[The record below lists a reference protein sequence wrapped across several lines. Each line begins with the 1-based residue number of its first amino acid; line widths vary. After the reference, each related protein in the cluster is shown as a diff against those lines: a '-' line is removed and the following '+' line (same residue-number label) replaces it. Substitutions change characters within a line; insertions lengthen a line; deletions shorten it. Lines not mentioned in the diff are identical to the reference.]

1 MLKSLNTTKFV
12 SVAILSVILAGCGVS
27 SPNPTGTTATVA
39 TSLAAAPLAANVY
52 LAQAA
57 NSKDPQ
63 QRDTNLLQAAHA
75 YINANDYAAAQ
86 KLLKSIQPS
95 LTQSPT
101 LLAEHKYLTARA
113 LEHTSTYS
121 DALKMLNYPSNWSLP
136 SWQMAAYHQFKAH
149 LYQLNKQPIE
159 QVRELSLLATYLP
172 PAQANEVNNTI
183 WQVLQPMHEQTLKA
197 FTQDAKNP
205 VFTGWLQL
213 AYIAKHYAVDPSQL
227 VRYLGEWQKQNP
239 YHPAAAKLPA
249 DLDRALN
256 AKPFTP
262 KNIAVLLPL
271 TGTRANAANA
281 IRQGIL
287 ASYMAKQNDQVAVNF
302 FDTADDAAKAYQ
314 QAVAA
319 GAEFIIGPLL
329 PTEIEQLQVM
339 NAANTATTNAAA
351 NTANATN
358 PEKIANTVAVVQ
370 SVPQLFL
377 NQVDKFTPD
386 PNKFYFA
393 LSPAQEAADAAEHLY
408 QDGVTMPLLLA
419 SNDALGKRMAES
431 FIQAWKKKSDNVVEV
446 YYYDGCDQMKTT
458 VQDALGVRDSQARI
472 ARVKELVGN
481 SVQADFRSRQD
492 IDAIYMISTPQDLTL
507 LKAFIDV
514 NFSVFTQPV
523 PLYTSSRSRV
533 ENESTQTAQDL
544 NNLTLSDAPW
554 LMQNGEENLMVNSL
568 FPSWNNSQ
576 KRLFV
581 MGYDAM
587 DLIGR
592 LAQMRSFTGYQY
604 NGRSGALS
612 VSSDGIVNRQLSWG
626 RYQAGSFRQ
635 L

>member
-1 MLKSLNTTKFV
+1 MLKSLNTTKFI
-12 SVAILSVILAGCGVS
+12 SVAILSAVLAGCGTQA
-27 SPNPTGTTATVA
+27 PTTSTSTAPTAA
-39 TSLAAAPLAANVY
+39 TSLASAPLAPNVY
-52 LAQAA
+52 LAQAS

-63 QRDTNLLQAAHA
+63 QRDTNLLLAAHA

-86 KLLKSIQPS
+86 KLLKSMLPS

-101 LLAEHKYLTARA
+101 LLAEHKYLTARV
-113 LEHTSTYS
+113 LEHTSTYL
-121 DALKMLNYPSNWSLP
+121 DALNTLNYPSTWVLP
-136 SWQMAAYHQFKAH
+136 GWQMATYHQFKAH

-159 QVRELSLLATYLP
+159 QVRELSLLTSYLP
-172 PAQANEVNNTI
+172 PAEANEVNNQI
-183 WQVLQPMHEQTLKA
+183 WQVLQPMHEQTLQT

-205 VFTGWLQL
+205 VFAGWLQL

-271 TGTRANAANA
+271 TGSRANAANA

-287 ASYMAKQNDQVAVNF
+287 TSYLAKPNEQVSVNF
-302 FDTADDAAKAYQ
+302 YDTANDAVSAYQ
-314 QAVAA
+314 QAVNA

-329 PTEIEQLQVM
+329 PNEIDQLL
-339 NAANTATTNAAA
+339 ALNT
-351 NTANATN
+351 TAS
-358 PEKIANTVAVVQ
+358 TVATAATG
-370 SVPQLFL
+370 STTTAPTAPIPQLFL
-377 NQVDKFTPD
+377 NQTDKFVPD
-386 PNKFYFA
+386 INKFYFA
-393 LSPAQEAADAAEHLY
+393 LSPAQEAADAATRMY

-419 SNDALGKRMAES
+419 SNDAIGKRMAES
-431 FIQAWKKKSDNVVEV
+431 FIQAWKKKSDTPIEV
-446 YYYDGCDQMKTT
+446 YYYDGGDKMRTT
-458 VQDALGVRDSQARI
+458 VQDALGVRDSQERI
-472 ARVKELVGN
+472 ARIKELLGN

-492 IDAIYMISTPQDLTL
+492 IDAIYMISTPQELTL

-523 PLYTSSRSRV
+523 PLYTSSRSRID
-533 ENESTQTAQDL
+533 NESSQTAQDL
-544 NNLTLSDAPW
+544 NNLTMSDAPW
-554 LMQNGEENLMVNSL
+554 LMQNGEENLMVNTLWSG
-568 FPSWNNSQ
+568 WNNGQ
-576 KRLFV
+576 KRLFI

-587 DLIGR
+587 DLISK
-592 LAQMRSFTGYQY
+592 LAQMRSFPGFQF
-604 NGRSGALS
+604 NGRSGVLS
-612 VSSDGIVNRQLSWG
+612 VNPDGVLNRQLSWG
-626 RYQAGSFRQ
+626 RYQRGSFRQ

>member
-27 SPNPTGTTATVA
+27 SPNSTGTTTTVA

-57 NSKDPQ
+57 NSKEAQ
-63 QRDTNLLQAAHA
+63 QRDTNLLLAAHA

-101 LLAEHKYLTARA
+101 LLAEHKYLTARV

-121 DALKMLNYPSNWSLP
+121 DALKILNYPSNWSLP
-136 SWQMAAYHQFKAH
+136 SWQMTAYHQFKAH

-172 PAQANEVNNTI
+172 PAQASEVNNTI

-197 FTQDAKNP
+197 FTQEAKNP

-271 TGTRANAANA
+271 TGSRANAANA

-287 ASYMAKQNDQVAVNF
+287 ASYMAKQNDHVAVNF
-302 FDTADDAAKAYQ
+302 FDTADDAARAYQ

-339 NAANTATTNAAA
+339 NAANAATINAAA
-351 NTANATN
+351 NAANTTN
-358 PEKIANTVAVVQ
+358 PEKIANTVAIAPP
-370 SVPQLFL
+370 VPQLFL

-386 PNKFYFA
+386 PTKFYFA

-408 QDGVTMPLLLA
+408 QDGVTKPLLLA

-431 FIQAWKKKSDNVVEV
+431 FIQAWKKKSDNAVEV
-446 YYYDGCDQMKTT
+446 YYYDGGDQMKTT

-472 ARVKELVGN
+472 ARIKELVGN

-554 LMQNGEENLMVNSL
+554 LMQNGEENLMVKTL
-568 FPSWNNSQ
+568 FPSWNNNQ

-612 VSSDGIVNRQLSWG
+612 VSPDGIVNRQLSWG
-626 RYQAGSFRQ
+626 RYQRGSFRQ

>member
-27 SPNPTGTTATVA
+27 SPNSTGTTATLA
-39 TSLAAAPLAANVY
+39 TSLASAPLAANVY

-63 QRDTNLLQAAHA
+63 QRDTNLLLAAHA

-86 KLLKSIQPS
+86 KLLKSILPS

-101 LLAEHKYLTARA
+101 LLAEHKYLTARV

-121 DALKMLNYPSNWSLP
+121 DALKTLNYPSNWSLP
-136 SWQMAAYHQFKAH
+136 SWQMTAYHQFKAH

-159 QVRELSLLATYLP
+159 QVRELSLLTTYLP

-183 WQVLQPMHEQTLKA
+183 WQVLQPMHEQTIKT
-197 FTQDAKNP
+197 FTQDAKSP
-205 VFTGWLQL
+205 VFAGWLQL
-213 AYIAKHYAVDPSQL
+213 AYIAKHYAVDPTQL

-271 TGTRANAANA
+271 TGPRANAANA

-287 ASYMAKQNDQVAVNF
+287 AGYMAKQNDQVAVNF
-302 FDTADDAAKAYQ
+302 YDTANDAASAYQ
-314 QAVAA
+314 QALMA

-339 NAANTATTNAAA
+339 NAANTAATNAVA
-351 NTANATN
+351 NTANPDKT
-358 PEKIANTVAVVQ
+358 ANTVAAAPAAP
-370 SVPQLFL
+370 VPQLFL

-446 YYYDGCDQMKTT
+446 YYYDGGDQMKTT

-472 ARVKELVGN
+472 ARIKELLGN

-554 LMQNGEENLMVNSL
+554 LMQNGEENLMVNTL
-568 FPSWNNSQ
+568 FSGWNNSQ

-592 LAQMRSFTGYQY
+592 LAQMRSFTGYQF

-612 VSSDGIVNRQLSWG
+612 VSPDGIVNRQLSWG
-626 RYQAGSFRQ
+626 RYQRGSFRQ

>member
-12 SVAILSVILAGCGVS
+12 SVAILSVILAGCGTKA
-27 SPNPTGTTATVA
+27 PTSTQTAPTVA
-39 TSLAAAPLAANVY
+39 TSLASAPLSANVY

-57 NSKDPQ
+57 NSKDAL
-63 QRDTNLLQAAHA
+63 QRDTHLLLAAHA

-86 KLLKSIQPS
+86 TLLQSILPS

-101 LLAEHKYLTARA
+101 LLAEHKYLTARV

-121 DALKMLNYPSNWSLP
+121 DALNVLNYPSHWSLP
-136 SWQMAAYHQFKAH
+136 SWQMMSYHQLKAH

-159 QVRELSLLATYLP
+159 QVRELSLLTAYLP
-172 PAQANEVNNTI
+172 ATQANEVNNTI
-183 WQVLQPMHEQTLKA
+183 WQILQPMHEQTLKT
-197 FTQDAKNP
+197 FTQNANSP

-213 AYIAKHYAVDPSQL
+213 AYIAKHYAVDPTQL
-227 VRYLGEWQKQNP
+227 VRYLGEWQQQNP
-239 YHPAAAKLPA
+239 YHPAAAKLPT

-256 AKPFTP
+256 AKPFAP
-262 KNIAVLLPL
+262 KNIAVLLPM
-271 TGTRANAANA
+271 TGPVAGAANA

-287 ASYMAKQNDQVAVNF
+287 ASYMAKQNDKVAVNF
-302 FDTADDAAKAYQ
+302 YDTANDAPKAYQ
-314 QAVAA
+314 QALAA

-329 PTEIEQLQVM
+329 PAEIEQLQQMTAV
-339 NAANTATTNAAA
+339 NTAT
-351 NTANATN
+351 NAT
-358 PEKIANTVAVVQ
+358 PTVSNSVA
-370 SVPQLFL
+370 STAISAPVPQLFL

-386 PNKFYFA
+386 PNQFYFA
-393 LSPAQEAADAAEHLY
+393 LSPAQEATDAAEYLY
-408 QDGVTMPLLLA
+408 HNGVTLPLLLA

-431 FIQAWKKKSDNVVEV
+431 FIQAWKKKSDNAVEV
-446 YYYDGCDQMKTT
+446 YYYDSGDKMRTT
-458 VQDALGVRDSQARI
+458 VQNALGVRDSQERI
-472 ARVKELVGN
+472 ARIKELLG
-481 SVQADFRSRQD
+481 SAVQSDFRSRQD
-492 IDAIYMISTPQDLTL
+492 IDAIYLISTPQDLTL

-523 PLYTSSRSRV
+523 PLYASSRSRV

-554 LMQNGEENLMVNSL
+554 LMQNGEENLMVNTL
-568 FPSWNNSQ
+568 FSSWNNSH

-587 DLIGR
+587 DLINR
-592 LAQMRSFTGYQY
+592 LAQMRSFTGQPY

-612 VSSDGIVNRQLSWG
+612 VSQDGIITRQLSWG
-626 RYQAGSFRQ
+626 RYQRGSFRQ

>member
-27 SPNPTGTTATVA
+27 SPNSTGTTTTVA

-57 NSKDPQ
+57 NSKEAQ
-63 QRDTNLLQAAHA
+63 QRDTNLLLAAHA

-101 LLAEHKYLTARA
+101 LLAEHKYLTARV

-121 DALKMLNYPSNWSLP
+121 DALKILNYPSNWSLP
-136 SWQMAAYHQFKAH
+136 SWQMTAYHQFKAH

-172 PAQANEVNNTI
+172 PAQASEVNNTI
-183 WQVLQPMHEQTLKA
+183 WLVLQPMHEQTLKA
-197 FTQDAKNP
+197 FTQEAKNP

-271 TGTRANAANA
+271 TGSRANAANA

-287 ASYMAKQNDQVAVNF
+287 ASYMAKQNDHVAVNF
-302 FDTADDAAKAYQ
+302 FDTADDAARAYQ

-339 NAANTATTNAAA
+339 NATNAATINAAA
-351 NTANATN
+351 NAANTTN
-358 PEKIANTVAVVQ
+358 PEKIANTVAIAPP
-370 SVPQLFL
+370 VPQLFL

-386 PNKFYFA
+386 PTKFYFA

-408 QDGVTMPLLLA
+408 QDGVTKPLLLA

-431 FIQAWKKKSDNVVEV
+431 FIQAWKKKSDNAVEV
-446 YYYDGCDQMKTT
+446 YYYDGGDQMKTT
-458 VQDALGVRDSQARI
+458 VQDALGVRESQARI
-472 ARVKELVGN
+472 ARIKELVGS

-554 LMQNGEENLMVNSL
+554 LMQNGEENLMVKTL
-568 FPSWNNSQ
+568 FPSWNNNQ

-612 VSSDGIVNRQLSWG
+612 VSPDGIVNRQLSWG
-626 RYQAGSFRQ
+626 RYQRGSFRQ

>member
-27 SPNPTGTTATVA
+27 SPNSTGTTATVA
-39 TSLAAAPLAANVY
+39 TSLASAPLAANVY

-63 QRDTNLLQAAHA
+63 QRDTYLLLAAHA

-101 LLAEHKYLTARA
+101 LLAEHKYLTARV

-121 DALKMLNYPSNWSLP
+121 DALKTLNYPSNWSLP
-136 SWQMAAYHQFKAH
+136 SWQMTAYHQFKAH

-159 QVRELSLLATYLP
+159 QVRELSLLTTYLP

-183 WQVLQPMHEQTLKA
+183 WQVLQPMHEQTIKT
-197 FTQDAKNP
+197 FTQDAKTP
-205 VFTGWLQL
+205 VFAGWLQL
-213 AYIAKHYAVDPSQL
+213 AYIAKHYAVDPTQL

-271 TGTRANAANA
+271 TGPRANAANA

-302 FDTADDAAKAYQ
+302 YDTANDAASAYQ
-314 QAVAA
+314 QALTA

-329 PTEIEQLQVM
+329 PTEIEQIQVM
-339 NAANTATTNAAA
+339 NAANTATTNALTNAA
-351 NTANATN
+351 N
-358 PEKIANTVAVVQ
+358 PEKTANTVAAAP
-370 SVPQLFL
+370 VPQLFL

-446 YYYDGCDQMKTT
+446 YYYDGGDQMKTT

-472 ARVKELVGN
+472 ARIKELLGN

-554 LMQNGEENLMVNSL
+554 LMQNGEENLMVNTL
-568 FPSWNNSQ
+568 FSGWNNSQ

-592 LAQMRSFTGYQY
+592 LAQMRSFTGYQF

-612 VSSDGIVNRQLSWG
+612 VSPDGIVNRQLSWG
-626 RYQAGSFRQ
+626 RYQRGSFRQ

>member
-27 SPNPTGTTATVA
+27 SPNSTGTTATLA
-39 TSLAAAPLAANVY
+39 TSLASAPLAANVY

-63 QRDTNLLQAAHA
+63 QRDTNLLLAAHA

-101 LLAEHKYLTARA
+101 LLAEHKYLTARV

-121 DALKMLNYPSNWSLP
+121 DALKTLNYPSNWSLP
-136 SWQMAAYHQFKAH
+136 SWQMTAYHQFKAH

-159 QVRELSLLATYLP
+159 QVRELSLLTTYLP

-183 WQVLQPMHEQTLKA
+183 WQVLQPMHEQTIKT
-197 FTQDAKNP
+197 FTQDAKSP
-205 VFTGWLQL
+205 VFAGWLQL
-213 AYIAKHYAVDPSQL
+213 AYIAKHYAVDPTQL

-271 TGTRANAANA
+271 TGPRANAANA

-302 FDTADDAAKAYQ
+302 YDTANDAASAYQ
-314 QAVAA
+314 QALTA

-329 PTEIEQLQVM
+329 PTEIEQIQVM
-339 NAANTATTNAAA
+339 NAANTATTNALANAA
-351 NTANATN
+351 NPDKT
-358 PEKIANTVAVVQ
+358 ANTVAAAPAAP
-370 SVPQLFL
+370 VPQLFL

-446 YYYDGCDQMKTT
+446 YYYDGGDKMKTT

-472 ARVKELVGN
+472 ARIKELLGN

-554 LMQNGEENLMVNSL
+554 LMQNGEENLMVNTL
-568 FPSWNNSQ
+568 FSGWNNSQ

-592 LAQMRSFTGYQY
+592 LAQMRSFTGYQF

-612 VSSDGIVNRQLSWG
+612 VSPDGIVNRQLSWG
-626 RYQAGSFRQ
+626 RYQRGSFRQ

>member
-1 MLKSLNTTKFV
+1 M
-12 SVAILSVILAGCGVS
+12 
-27 SPNPTGTTATVA
+27 
-39 TSLAAAPLAANVY
+39 AANVY

-57 NSKDPQ
+57 NSKEAQ
-63 QRDTNLLQAAHA
+63 QRDTNLLLAAHA

-101 LLAEHKYLTARA
+101 LLAEHKYLTARV

-121 DALKMLNYPSNWSLP
+121 DALKILNYPSNWSLP
-136 SWQMAAYHQFKAH
+136 SWQMTAYHQFKAH

-172 PAQANEVNNTI
+172 PAQASEVNNTI

-197 FTQDAKNP
+197 FTQEAKNP

-271 TGTRANAANA
+271 TGSRANAANA

-287 ASYMAKQNDQVAVNF
+287 ASYMAKQNDHVAVNF
-302 FDTADDAAKAYQ
+302 FDTADDAARAYQ

-339 NAANTATTNAAA
+339 NAANAATINAATNAA
-351 NTANATN
+351 NTTN
-358 PEKIANTVAVVQ
+358 PEKIANTVAIAPP
-370 SVPQLFL
+370 VPQLFL

-386 PNKFYFA
+386 PTKFYFA

-408 QDGVTMPLLLA
+408 QDGVTKPLLLA

-431 FIQAWKKKSDNVVEV
+431 FIQAWKKKSDNAVEV
-446 YYYDGCDQMKTT
+446 YYYDGGDQMKTT

-472 ARVKELVGN
+472 ARIKELVGN

-554 LMQNGEENLMVNSL
+554 LMQNGEENLMVKTL
-568 FPSWNNSQ
+568 FPSWNNNQ

-612 VSSDGIVNRQLSWG
+612 VSPDGIVNRQLSWG
-626 RYQAGSFRQ
+626 RYQRGSFRQ

>member
-27 SPNPTGTTATVA
+27 SPNSTGTTATVA
-39 TSLAAAPLAANVY
+39 TSLASAPLAANVY

-63 QRDTNLLQAAHA
+63 QRDTYLLLAAHA

-101 LLAEHKYLTARA
+101 LLAEHKYLTARV

-121 DALKMLNYPSNWSLP
+121 DALKTLNYPSNWSLP
-136 SWQMAAYHQFKAH
+136 SWQMTAYHQFKAH

-159 QVRELSLLATYLP
+159 QVRELSLLTTYLP

-183 WQVLQPMHEQTLKA
+183 WQVLQPMHEQTIKT
-197 FTQDAKNP
+197 FTQDAKTP
-205 VFTGWLQL
+205 VFAGWLQL
-213 AYIAKHYAVDPSQL
+213 AYIAKHYAVDPTQL

-249 DLDRALN
+249 DLDKALN

-271 TGTRANAANA
+271 TGPRANAANA

-302 FDTADDAAKAYQ
+302 YDTANDAASAYQ
-314 QAVAA
+314 QALTA

-329 PTEIEQLQVM
+329 PTEIEQIQVM
-339 NAANTATTNAAA
+339 NAANTATTNALTNAA
-351 NTANATN
+351 N
-358 PEKIANTVAVVQ
+358 PEKTANTVAAAP
-370 SVPQLFL
+370 VPQLFL

-446 YYYDGCDQMKTT
+446 YYYDGGDQMKTT

-472 ARVKELVGN
+472 ARIKELLGN

-554 LMQNGEENLMVNSL
+554 LMQNGEENLMVNTL
-568 FPSWNNSQ
+568 FSGWNNSQ

-592 LAQMRSFTGYQY
+592 LAQMRSFTGYQF

-612 VSSDGIVNRQLSWG
+612 VNPDGIVNRQLSWG
-626 RYQAGSFRQ
+626 RYQRGSFRQ

>member
-27 SPNPTGTTATVA
+27 SPNSTGTTTTVA

-57 NSKDPQ
+57 NSKEAQ
-63 QRDTNLLQAAHA
+63 QRDTNLLLAAHA

-101 LLAEHKYLTARA
+101 LLAEHKYLTARV

-121 DALKMLNYPSNWSLP
+121 DALKILNYPSNWSLP
-136 SWQMAAYHQFKAH
+136 SWQMTAYHQFKAH

-172 PAQANEVNNTI
+172 PAQASEVNNTI

-197 FTQDAKNP
+197 FTQEAKNP

-271 TGTRANAANA
+271 TGSRANAANA

-287 ASYMAKQNDQVAVNF
+287 ASYMSKQNDHVAVNF
-302 FDTADDAAKAYQ
+302 FDTADDAARAYQ

-339 NAANTATTNAAA
+339 NAANAATINAATNAA
-351 NTANATN
+351 NTTN
-358 PEKIANTVAVVQ
+358 PEKIANTVAIAPP
-370 SVPQLFL
+370 VPQLFL

-386 PNKFYFA
+386 PTKFYFA

-408 QDGVTMPLLLA
+408 QDGVTKPLLLA

-431 FIQAWKKKSDNVVEV
+431 FIQAWKKKSDNAVEV
-446 YYYDGCDQMKTT
+446 YYYDGGDQMKTT

-472 ARVKELVGN
+472 ARIKELVGN

-554 LMQNGEENLMVNSL
+554 LMQNGEENLMVKTL
-568 FPSWNNSQ
+568 FPSWNNNQ

-612 VSSDGIVNRQLSWG
+612 VSPDGIVNRQLSWG
-626 RYQAGSFRQ
+626 RYQRGSFRQ

>member
-27 SPNPTGTTATVA
+27 SPNSTGTTATVA
-39 TSLAAAPLAANVY
+39 TSLASAPLAANVY
-52 LAQAA
+52 LAQAS

-63 QRDTNLLQAAHA
+63 QRDTNLLLAAHA

-101 LLAEHKYLTARA
+101 LLAEHKYLTARV

-121 DALKMLNYPSNWSLP
+121 DALKTLNYPSSWSLP
-136 SWQMAAYHQFKAH
+136 SWQMTAYHQFKAH
-149 LYQLNKQPIE
+149 LYQLDKQPIE
-159 QVRELSLLATYLP
+159 QVRELSLLTTYLP

-183 WQVLQPMHEQTLKA
+183 WQVLQPMHEQTIKT
-197 FTQDAKNP
+197 FTQDAKTP
-205 VFTGWLQL
+205 VFAGWLQL
-213 AYIAKHYAVDPSQL
+213 AYIAKHYAVDPTQL

-239 YHPAAAKLPA
+239 YHQAAAKLPA

-271 TGTRANAANA
+271 TGPSANAANA

-302 FDTADDAAKAYQ
+302 YDTANDAASAYQ
-314 QAVAA
+314 QALTA

-329 PTEIEQLQVM
+329 PTEIEQIQVM
-339 NAANTATTNAAA
+339 NAANTATTNALTNAA
-351 NTANATN
+351 N
-358 PEKIANTVAVVQ
+358 PEKTANTVAAAP
-370 SVPQLFL
+370 VPQLFL

-446 YYYDGCDQMKTT
+446 YYYDGGDQMKTT

-472 ARVKELVGN
+472 ARIKELLGN

-554 LMQNGEENLMVNSL
+554 LMQNGEENLMVNTL
-568 FPSWNNSQ
+568 FSGWNNSQ

-592 LAQMRSFTGYQY
+592 LAQMRSFTGYQF

-612 VSSDGIVNRQLSWG
+612 VNPDGIVNRQLSWG
-626 RYQAGSFRQ
+626 RYQRGSFRQ

>member
-27 SPNPTGTTATVA
+27 SPNSTGTTATVA
-39 TSLAAAPLAANVY
+39 TSLASAPLAANVY

-63 QRDTNLLQAAHA
+63 QRDTNLLLAAHA

-101 LLAEHKYLTARA
+101 LLAEHKYLTARV

-121 DALKMLNYPSNWSLP
+121 DALKTLNYPSNWSLP
-136 SWQMAAYHQFKAH
+136 SWQMTAYHQFKAH

-159 QVRELSLLATYLP
+159 QVRELSLLTTYLP

-183 WQVLQPMHEQTLKA
+183 WQVLQPMHEQTIKT
-197 FTQDAKNP
+197 FTQDAKTP
-205 VFTGWLQL
+205 VFAGWLQL
-213 AYIAKHYAVDPSQL
+213 AYIAKHYAVDPTQL

-271 TGTRANAANA
+271 TGPRANAANA

-302 FDTADDAAKAYQ
+302 YDTANDAARAYQ
-314 QAVAA
+314 QALTA

-329 PTEIEQLQVM
+329 PTEIEQIQVM
-339 NAANTATTNAAA
+339 NAANTATTNAQTNAA
-351 NTANATN
+351 N
-358 PEKIANTVAVVQ
+358 PEKTANTVTAAP
-370 SVPQLFL
+370 VPQLFL

-446 YYYDGCDQMKTT
+446 YYYDGGDQMKTT

-472 ARVKELVGN
+472 ARIKELLGN

-554 LMQNGEENLMVNSL
+554 LMQNGEENLMVNTL
-568 FPSWNNSQ
+568 FSGWNNSQ

-592 LAQMRSFTGYQY
+592 LAQMRSFTGYQF

-612 VSSDGIVNRQLSWG
+612 VNPDGIVNRQLSWG
-626 RYQAGSFRQ
+626 RYQRGSFRQ